1 MSAPLLDVHGLSKSF
16 ADQVILKD
24 CAFQLEAGE
33 RLSIQGPSGCGKST
47 LLRLL
52 AGLETADQGTIQLDG
67 KTATDGNKL
76 PMAPWQRGIQMVFQ
90 DLGLW
95 PTRKVLQHVV
105 DVRKAAGLSDPK
117 GVGSKILQE
126 LGLGSHLQARPG
138 TLSGGEAR
146 RLAFARVMAL
156 EPKLILLDEAFSSLD
171 PESRDQGFAV
181 LEQVLESTGAAV
193 ILVTHD
199 PLEAERLGG
208 RAARMQDG
216 GLACA

>member
-1 MSAPLLDVHGLSKSF
+1 MSPPLLDVHGLCKSF
-16 ADQVILKD
+16 ADKVILKD
-24 CAFQLEAGE
+24 CAFQLDAGE

-47 LLRLL
+47 LLRLI
-52 AGLETADQGTIQLDG
+52 AGLETADAGTIQIG
-67 KTATDGNKL
+67 EQAATDGNRIAL
-76 PMAPWQRGIQMVFQ
+76 APWQRGVQMVFQ

-105 DVRKAAGLSDPK
+105 DVRKAAKLEDPK
-117 GVGSKILQE
+117 GVGTKILQE
-126 LGLGSHLQARPG
+126 LGLGTHLNARPG

-156 EPKLILLDEAFSSLD
+156 EPQLILLDEAFSSLD
-171 PESRDQGFAV
+171 PDSRDQGFAV
-181 LEQVLESTGAAV
+181 LEQVLEATGAAV